1 MNIILSI
8 ARIFCFSVSVFF
20 YYFQVPYIEYA
31 GYITIG
37 LAAFL
42 LLDIQKAF
50 KIFTTTSKSGI
61 LYTVLL
67 VLCSLNLL
75 WSLANGIELADAFRF
90 YLIVMLIPLCP
101 FFVNRESEILYKI
114 FCTLSLGKSIML
126 IVLAAMVVQ
135 AGSYSELR
143 IWAQTNNYGDIYTVF
158 DVIPRV
164 QLKGNA
170 LLVIAFMVSFYK
182 NQKFTLYNLIILLS
196 VLCAGNLAFLGGIAL
211 FFGWLYFKKIDFKH
225 LRIRDLLAGTIV
237 ALFLAGFSVFAGNQ
251 VALKG
256 GLGSDGDLSS
266 SNGMRY
272 AQFQI
277 LTDTNALCGKGFGSS
292 VPDAVYLGRSSDSQY
307 YELQTLYIYY
317 QVGLVILLLFIYISL
332 STSRQSYSKDGFM
345 VFIIYILF
353 SFFNPY
359 CMDSTQ
365 MITMILLGGQF
376 PKDS

>member
-31 GYITIG
+31 RYITIG
-37 LAAFL
+37 LAVFL
-42 LLDIQKAF
+42 LLDIRKAF
-50 KIFTTTSKSGI
+50 KIFTITSKSGL
-61 LYTVLL
+61 LYTALIIL
-67 VLCSLNLL
+67 SSLNLL
-75 WSLANGIELADAFRF
+75 WSIANGTELANAFRF

-101 FFVNRESEILYKI
+101 FFVNCESGLLYKI
-114 FCTLSLGKSIML
+114 FCTLSLGKAIML
-126 IVLAAMVVQ
+126 IVLAAMVIQ

-158 DVIPRV
+158 DTIPRV

-182 NQKFTLYNLIILLS
+182 NRKFTLYNLIILLS
-196 VLCAGNLAFLGGIAL
+196 VVCAGNLAFLGGIAL
-211 FFGWLYFKKIDFKH
+211 FFGWLYFKQIDLKH
-225 LRIRDLLAGTIV
+225 LKIRDLLAGTIV
-237 ALFLAGFSVFAGNQ
+237 ALFLTGFGVYAGNQ

-256 GLGSDGDLSS
+256 GLDSDGDLSS

-272 AQFQI
+272 GQFQI
-277 LTDTNALCGKGFGSS
+277 LTDTNALCGRGFGSS
-292 VPDAVYLGRSSDSQY
+292 VPDAVYLGRSPDSQY

-332 STSRQSYSKDGFM
+332 NTSRQSYSKDGFM
-345 VFIIYILF
+345 VFIIYLMF

-365 MITMILLGGQF
+365 MITMILLGSQF

>member
-114 FCTLSLGKSIML
+114 FCTLSLGNRLCLLSWLQWLFKQGA
-126 IVLAAMVVQ
+126 IVSSVSGHKPTTM
-135 AGSYSELR
+135 E
-143 IWAQTNNYGDIYTVF
+143 IYT
-158 DVIPRV
+158 
-164 QLKGNA
+164 
-170 LLVIAFMVSFYK
+170 
-182 NQKFTLYNLIILLS
+182 
-196 VLCAGNLAFLGGIAL
+196 
-211 FFGWLYFKKIDFKH
+211 
-225 LRIRDLLAGTIV
+225 
-237 ALFLAGFSVFAGNQ
+237 
-251 VALKG
+251 
-256 GLGSDGDLSS
+256 
-266 SNGMRY
+266 RY
-272 AQFQI
+272 
-277 LTDTNALCGKGFGSS
+277 L
-292 VPDAVYLGRSSDSQY
+292 
-307 YELQTLYIYY
+307 
-317 QVGLVILLLFIYISL
+317 
-332 STSRQSYSKDGFM
+332 M
-345 VFIIYILF
+345 
-353 SFFNPY
+353 
-359 CMDSTQ
+359 
-365 MITMILLGGQF
+365 
-376 PKDS
+376 